1 MTYRIGID
9 IGGTFTDFALLK
21 GEEVILHKNLST
33 PEDRSVGVME
43 GLATLAAKEGLPL
56 AEFLGRC
63 DAIVHGTTVA
73 DNTLIEMNGALT
85 GLITTEGFRDEI
97 EYRRGFKEDIWD
109 VRLAP
114 PKQITPR
121 RRRLTVPERILHDG
135 SVHKELDEDAL
146 REACRKLRLQNVE
159 AVAISFL
166 FSFVNPEHE
175 RRAKEIVTQEI
186 QNAYISASHEV
197 LPRAPEYDRTSTTV
211 VNAYVGPRVTGYLE
225 KLVQRLVEGGYPGQ
239 LMVMQASGGVM
250 TKEYIDG
257 APIRVLASGP
267 AGGVIGS
274 AHCGTAKG
282 HPNLLCVDM
291 GGTSYDMSLVVGGQA
306 PAEAGWNMHHRYL
319 VGVPMV
325 KVETL
330 GAGGGSICHVNAG
343 ALEVGPRSAGS
354 EPGPI
359 CYGRGGTEPTVTDA
373 LVMLGILSTDE
384 GFAGGSFSLSRKGVG
399 EAFQAIADEMGHGD
413 AEQAAFDC
421 WRVVNANMSQGVRR
435 TTAGKGIDP
444 KDLVML
450 AYGGNGPAFAAIQ
463 AEDLGIGKVLV
474 PKASPTFSAL
484 GTLVANPT
492 IDEERSYIA
501 PANAL
506 DTGRIR
512 QLWADLSTRARKY
525 FTDAG
530 FAADAIRVNYQLNM
544 RYPGQNFSLS
554 FNFEADVPLGDL
566 SFIDD
571 GFGARA
577 VALFNERHM
586 AEYNHIREHEVPE
599 VAGVRLAAHVATP
612 SPRASGGFTASGKAP
627 VPAKHRR
634 ANLGQ
639 GFAEVPV
646 FLGRDL
652 EPGMEVPSPAI
663 IEETFTTIVV
673 YPGWKA
679 QVDAAGDYQ
688 LAKL

>member
-1 MTYRIGID
+1 
-9 IGGTFTDFALLK
+9 
-21 GEEVILHKNLST
+21 
-33 PEDRSVGVME
+33 
-43 GLATLAAKEGLPL
+43 
-56 AEFLGRC
+56 
-63 DAIVHGTTVA
+63 
-73 DNTLIEMNGALT
+73 MNGALT

-109 VRLAP
+109 VRLEA

-121 RRRLTVPERILHDG
+121 RRRLTVPERMLHDG
-135 SVHKELDEDAL
+135 QVHKPLDEDAL
-146 REACRKLRLQNVE
+146 REQCRKLRLQGVE
-159 AVAISFL
+159 AVAVSFL
-166 FSFVNPEHE
+166 FSFVNPAHE
-175 RRAKEIVTQEI
+175 KRAKEIVTQEI

-197 LPRAPEYDRTSTTV
+197 LPRAPEYDRTSTTI
-211 VNAYVGPRVTGYLE
+211 VNAYVGPRVTAYLE
-225 KLVQRLVEGGYPGQ
+225 RLVARLAEGGYRNQ

-274 AHCGTAKG
+274 AHAGVAKG
-282 HPNLLCVDM
+282 HRNLLCVDM
-291 GGTSYDMSLVVGGQA
+291 GGTSYDMSVVVDGEA

-319 VGVPMV
+319 IGVPMV

-330 GAGGGSICHVNAG
+330 GAGGGSIVGVTGG
-343 ALEVGPRSAGS
+343 ALQVGPKSAGS

-359 CYGRGGTEPTVTDA
+359 AYGRGGTAPTVTDA

-384 GFAGGSFSLSRKGVG
+384 GFAGGSFRLSRTGVE
-399 EAFQAIADEMGHGD
+399 EAFAALAGEMDGAATGYG
-413 AEQAAFDC
+413 AEDAAFDA

-463 AEDLGIGKVLV
+463 AEDLGITRVLV

-501 PANAL
+501 KGTELDL
-506 DTGRIR
+506 DTIR
-512 QLWADLSTRARKY
+512 ALWTQIADRADRY
-525 FTDAG
+525 FRDAG
-530 FAADAIRVNYQLNM
+530 FDPAAITATYQLNM
-544 RYPGQNFSLS
+544 RYPGQNFSLT
-554 FNFEADVPLGDL
+554 FDYEAQGRLHDL
-566 SFIDD
+566 SFVTE

-577 VALFNERHM
+577 IELFNQRHM

-599 VAGVRLAAHVATP
+599 ISGVRLSAQVVTP
-612 SPRASGGFTASGKAP
+612 SPDARGGFTPSGNAP
-627 VPAKHRR
+627 QPAKTRR
-634 ANLGQ
+634 ANLGT
-639 GFAEVPV
+639 GFAETPV
-646 FLGRDL
+646 YLGQDL
-652 EPGMEVPSPAI
+652 SPGDEVPSPAI

-679 QVDAAGDYQ
+679 RVDDAGDYE
-688 LAKL
+688 LVKA